1 MINIDNCNIIFSN
14 KLIKEY
20 SSLNHRFKSLDDIYI
35 NAKVALYE
43 NSHKENVLFQKN
55 ISRNTLMTFFVSY
68 KALINNTLKFY
79 LMGMKMEIFSEFI
92 ESNEICQL
100 LDNMSDEE
108 FDKKYNE
115 LFNTVFI
122 EFNLSAFNKGHINL
136 RFSELLTSLYEDIDN
151 IAEDYEIEDMLK
163 FINLLEEDLETED
176 EFIELNKLRNHL
188 NNVKNK
194 PRILF

>member
-35 NAKVALYE
+35 NAKVTLYE
-43 NSHKENVLFQKN
+43 NVHKEKVLFQKN
-55 ISRNTLMTFFVSY
+55 ISRNTLMTFFVSH
-68 KALINNTLKFY
+68 KALINNTLKYF
-79 LMGMKMEIFSEFI
+79 LMGMKMEVFSEFI

-122 EFNLSAFNKGHINL
+122 EFNLSALNKGHINL
-136 RFSELLTSLYEDIDN
+136 KSSELLTSLYEDINN
-151 IAEDYEIEDMLK
+151 ITENYETEDILK

-176 EFIELNKLRNHL
+176 EFLELNKLKSYL
-188 NNVKNK
+188 NNVKK
-194 PRILF
+194 

>member
-35 NAKVALYE
+35 NAKVTLYE
-43 NSHKENVLFQKN
+43 NAHKENVLFQKN

-68 KALINNTLKFY
+68 KALTNNTLKFY
-79 LMGMKMEIFSEFI
+79 LIGMKMEVFSEFI

-100 LDNMSDEE
+100 LDNLSDEE

-122 EFNLSAFNKGHINL
+122 EFNLSALNKGHINL
-136 RFSELLTSLYEDIDN
+136 KSSELLTSLYEDINN
-151 IAEDYEIEDMLK
+151 ITENYETEDILK

-176 EFIELNKLRNHL
+176 EFLELNKLKSYL
-188 NNVKNK
+188 NNVKK
-194 PRILF
+194 

>member
-35 NAKVALYE
+35 NAKVTLYE
-43 NSHKENVLFQKN
+43 NAHKEKVLFQKN

-79 LMGMKMEIFSEFI
+79 LIGMKMEVFSEFI
-92 ESNEICQL
+92 ESNEIFQL

-108 FDKKYNE
+108 FDKKYKE

-122 EFNLSAFNKGHINL
+122 EFNLSGFNKGHIIL
-136 RFSELLTSLYEDIDN
+136 RDSELLTSLYENINN
-151 IAEDYEIEDMLK
+151 IAQDYEIEDMLK

-176 EFIELNKLRNHL
+176 EFLELNKVRNHL
-188 NNVKNK
+188 NNVKK
-194 PRILF
+194 

>member
-1 MINIDNCNIIFSN
+1 MINIDNCIIIFSN

-35 NAKVALYE
+35 NAKVTLYE
-43 NSHKENVLFQKN
+43 NAHKEKVLFQKN

-79 LMGMKMEIFSEFI
+79 LMGMKIEIFSEFI
-92 ESNEICQL
+92 ESNEIFQL

-176 EFIELNKLRNHL
+176 EFIELNKLKNHL
-188 NNVKNK
+188 NNVKK
-194 PRILF
+194 